1 MCSAPVDDKNTVR
14 FGITCCQHDSILCI
28 PGIRPFILHKK
39 IRRLAEHPTAT
50 AATSRLLRFQR
61 NDMRKA
67 SQGKSGAI
75 SHRVKKTP
83 PSGGTSRRDSGY
95 LTHVARSAQQ
105 YAQQPDE
112 LISGAISHSRACFA
126 EESARGVYLRTRP
139 ERRRLQGALRQSE
152 IAPCTKKISGI
163 VLLSH
168 SQIYSTIAAGALNHR
183 VREGNVCF
191 CSAIDTGNIIS
202 ISQKN
207 FRTIRK
213 KNLHLV
219 RIK

>member
-14 FGITCCQHDSILCI
+14 FGIACCQHDSILCI
-28 PGIRPFILHKK
+28 PGTRPFIQHKK
-39 IRRLAEHPTAT
+39 
-50 AATSRLLRFQR
+50 
-61 NDMRKA
+61 N
-67 SQGKSGAI
+67 
-75 SHRVKKTP
+75 P
-83 PSGGTSRRDSGY
+83 PSGGTSHRDSGY
-95 LTHVARSAQQ
+95 LTHVALSAQQ

-152 IAPCTKKISGI
+152 IAPCTKKISGV

-202 ISQKN
+202 IS
-207 FRTIRK
+207 K
-213 KNLHLV
+213 KTFALYAKKIFIWCESNEDH
-219 RIK
+219 